1 MAAASLLI
9 TPALRHQLADWLAED
24 LGRGDLSAPAL
35 RGRGGRAH
43 WLAKADGVFCGG
55 VLVEPL
61 FRQLDPAVVVRLLVA
76 DGDPVQLGQR
86 LLELEGPA
94 AALVA
99 GERTALNL
107 AMRLSGIATATT
119 ALVAQLAGTGV
130 RLADTRKTTPGLRLL
145 EKYAVRC
152 GGGCNHRL
160 GLDDAAMLKENHLA
174 WSGGVAAA
182 IAAVRAE
189 APWPARVIVEA
200 ETAAEAMA
208 AVQAGADGV
217 LLDEFRPAAL
227 LELVPR
233 LRALAA
239 AGGSGGVVL
248 EASGVQPAE
257 LAAYAATGID
267 LISTSAPIT
276 RSHWLDFSMR
286 FES

>member
-1 MAAASLLI
+1 VALPI
-9 TPALRHQLADWLAED
+9 TPALRRQLADWLAED

-35 RGRGGRAH
+35 AGRSGRAH
-43 WLAKADGVFCGG
+43 WLAKAEGVFCGG
-55 VLVEPL
+55 ALVEPL
-61 FRQLDPAVVVRLLVA
+61 FQLLDPAVLVRLLVA
-76 DGDPVQLGQR
+76 DGAAVQAGQR

-107 AMRLSGIATATT
+107 AMRLSGIATAT
-119 ALVAQLAGTGV
+119 AQLARQLEGTGV

-174 WSGGVAAA
+174 WSGGVVAAL
-182 IAAVRAE
+182 AAVRAA

-200 ETAAEAMA
+200 ESAAEALA

-217 LLDEFRPAAL
+217 LLDEFSPAEL
-227 LELVPR
+227 RQLVPQ
-233 LRALAA
+233 LRDRAP
-239 AGGSGGVVL
+239 GPVVL
-248 EASGVQPAE
+248 EASGVQPE
-257 LAAYAATGID
+257 QLAAYAATGID
-267 LISTSAPIT
+267 LISTSAPMT
-276 RSHWLDFSMR
+276 RSRWLDLSMR
-286 FES
+286 FEG